1 VTDQSPY
8 EKLGVSP
15 DASFEEIQ
23 SARKR
28 LTDKYSGDRLSVETI
43 EAAYDAVLMERL
55 RLRQEGK
62 IKVPEGIRFPEKLK
76 KAPSAAPSSTN
87 KPLWLEQLID
97 TPSQADILLP
107 MGVFGLLMIFSAST
121 GSAEQTGGL
130 QLALAVGFLAAVYFL
145 NRKERKLGRSVLLT
159 LGGLFVGLLV
169 GGLLYTGLE
178 SLAIIDRGFSNQF
191 AAGVTFFVLWLVSS
205 FLR

>member
-1 VTDQSPY
+1 MTDQSPY
-8 EKLGVSP
+8 EQLGVSP

-76 KAPSAAPSSTN
+76 KAPTSAPSPTN

-107 MGVFGLLMIFSAST
+107 MGVFLVLIVFSAST
-121 GSAEQTGGL
+121 VDAEQTVGL
-130 QLALAVGFLAAVYFL
+130 QLALAVGFSATVYFL
-145 NRKERKLGRSVLLT
+145 NRKEGKFGRSVLLT

-178 SLAIIDRGFSNQF
+178 SLAMVDRGFSNQF
-191 AAGVTFFVLWLVSS
+191 AALVTFFILWLVSS

>member
-1 VTDQSPY
+1 MTDQSPY

-28 LTDKYSGDRLSVETI
+28 LTDKYSGVSQQVETI

-62 IKVPEGIRFPEKLK
+62 LKVPEGIRFPEKSAP
-76 KAPSAAPSSTN
+76 APSKSPSTTTR
-87 KPLWLEQLID
+87 PLWLEQLID

-107 MGVFGLLMIFSAST
+107 MGVFLVLIAFTSLT
-121 GSAEQTGGL
+121 PPVDPPVGL
-130 QLALAVGFLAAVYFL
+130 QLALGVGFLATVYFL
-145 NRKERKLGRSVLLT
+145 NRKEGKLGRSVLLT
-159 LGGLFVGLLV
+159 LGGLFVGLLI
-169 GGLLYTGLE
+169 GGLLDTGLE
-178 SLAIIDRGFSNQF
+178 SLGIINQGFNNQF
-191 AAGVTFFVLWLVSS
+191 AALVTFFILWLVSC